1 MSDEK
6 TYDAFWLMYLRAHSM
21 RKTRLIHY
29 VGITV
34 ILVSI
39 VVAIIYEIWWI
50 AAAGIAAGYVTA
62 WTAHWLVQHNI
73 PVMFA
78 GPEAALWSLMS
89 GLRMYFMGISGQL
102 GPQLRRAGIADD
114 GTVSQDGTAS
124 SGANN

>member
-29 VGITV
+29 VGITIIFV
-34 ILVSI
+34 SLVLA
-39 VVAIIYEIWWI
+39 VIYETWWI
-50 AAAGIAAGYVTA
+50 AVLGIAAGYVTA
-62 WTAHWLVQHNI
+62 WTAHWLVQRNI

-89 GLRMYFMGISGQL
+89 GLRMYFLGISDQL
-102 GPQLRRAGIADD
+102 GPQLRRAGVSED
-114 GTVSQDGTAS
+114 GTVSEDKTLS
-124 SGANN
+124 